1 MSRIESLRRAQL
13 DARVVAARGA
23 VACAISHLRAR
34 GADATL
40 IGSLK
45 SAGFGLDSDIDL
57 LVTRC
62 PPNLVYAIE
71 ADLEDIMGG
80 FKFDLVYL
88 DLVPEGQRENWLAHA
103 S

>member
-1 MSRIESLRRAQL
+1 MRRAAL
-13 DARVVAARGA
+13 LHAL
-23 VACAISHLRAR
+23 SHLRAR

-40 IGSLK
+40 IGPLK

-71 ADLEDIMGG
+71 ADLEDIVGG

-88 DLVPEGQRENWLAHA
+88 DLVPEGRRKNWLAHA